1 MLMSLAIVYS
11 RTNTGLDAP
20 LVSVEV
26 HLANGLPGFSLVGL
40 PETAVKSRDRVRAAV
55 SNSDY
60 NFPLRRITVNLA
72 PADMP
77 KDGGRFDLPIAIGL
91 LAAKANK
98 YP

>member
-1 MLMSLAIVYS
+1 MSLAIVYS

-40 PETAVKSRDRVRAAV
+40 PETAVKESRDRVRAAV

-60 NFPLRRITVNLA
+60 TFPLRR
-72 PADMP
+72 
-77 KDGGRFDLPIAIGL
+77 
-91 LAAKANK
+91 
-98 YP
+98 